1 MLHKNLKQKHL
12 SVHFHNLVIWL
23 ILLWLVLLI
32 VSIND
37 GFMSFLWYFLV
48 EKKDAIKILK
58 KDKKLHGDLESNQQ
72 SKKKLNV
79 KKKSKWKK
87 RK

>member
-1 MLHKNLKQKHL
+1 MFL
-12 SVHFHNLVIWL
+12 
-23 ILLWLVLLI
+23 
-32 VSIND
+32 
-37 GFMSFLWYFLV
+37 LWYFLV

-58 KDKKLHGDLESNQQ
+58 NDKMLHGDLESNQQ

>member
-1 MLHKNLKQKHL
+1 MFL
-12 SVHFHNLVIWL
+12 
-23 ILLWLVLLI
+23 
-32 VSIND
+32 
-37 GFMSFLWYFLV
+37 LWYFLV
-48 EKKDAIKILK
+48 EKKDAIKIIK
-58 KDKKLHGDLESNQQ
+58 KDKMLHGDLESNQQ

>member
-1 MLHKNLKQKHL
+1 MFL
-12 SVHFHNLVIWL
+12 
-23 ILLWLVLLI
+23 
-32 VSIND
+32 
-37 GFMSFLWYFLV
+37 LWYFLL

-72 SKKKLNV
+72 SKKKLRV

>member
-1 MLHKNLKQKHL
+1 
-12 SVHFHNLVIWL
+12 
-23 ILLWLVLLI
+23 
-32 VSIND
+32 
-37 GFMSFLWYFLV
+37 MSFLLYFLV

-58 KDKKLHGDLESNQQ
+58 KDKKLHGDLNSNQQ

>member
-1 MLHKNLKQKHL
+1 M
-12 SVHFHNLVIWL
+12 F
-23 ILLWLVLLI
+23 LLWYL
-32 VSIND
+32 
-37 GFMSFLWYFLV
+37 LV

-58 KDKKLHGDLESNQQ
+58 KDKMLHGDLESNQQ